1 MEKDNIVFSCK
12 EHGKDTYFNIK
23 KLEKHR
29 KMRSYVYVWFKSDGQ
44 AEKMWVRITS
54 GERTKGQGRLDN
66 TPTLLDHL
74 KLGDNIRFKT
84 DKEGI
89 TWGL

>member
-1 MEKDNIVFSCK
+1 
-12 EHGKDTYFNIK
+12 
-23 KLEKHR
+23 
-29 KMRSYVYVWFKSDGQ
+29 VWFESDGR

-54 GERTKGQGRLDN
+54 GDRKKGQGRLDN
-66 TPTLLDHL
+66 MPTVLDHL

>member
-29 KMRSYVYVWFKSDGQ
+29 KMRSYVYVWFMSDGQ
-44 AEKMWVRITS
+44 KHNVQRY
-54 GERTKGQGRLDN
+54 R
-66 TPTLLDHL
+66 
-74 KLGDNIRFKT
+74 
-84 DKEGI
+84 
-89 TWGL
+89 